1 MSVLKV
7 GVLSCSGEEC
17 LGGTI
22 SRLATRKV
30 LEELKFIDTVTLCL
44 PLYLAGGEEERNF
57 AKVFPTIS
65 VDGCD
70 KLCAKR
76 STEKYSGKI
85 NGSLDVSKIIG
96 NENALNTK
104 IVRNKDITDEHLQM
118 VDEVA
123 SEIVKMISGI
133 SSDSFSGK
141 SFHGCGCGVGG
152 TPALIAP
159 TNNGV
164 QLHLVAEMRQIL
176 ADSRAPGFLRLRRSC
191 SLMVF
196 PVRKPTTLPLTRPL
210 PARPCRHRR
219 TRPW

>member
-1 MSVLKV
+1 MSVFKV

-30 LEELKFIDTVTLCL
+30 LDELKFVDTVTLCL
-44 PLYLAGGEEERNF
+44 PLYLAGGDEERNF
-57 AKVFPTIS
+57 AQVFPTIS
-65 VDGCD
+65 VDGCS

-85 NGSLDVSKIIG
+85 SGFIDVSKIIG
-96 NENALNTK
+96 TENALNTK

-141 SFHGCGCGVGG
+141 SFHGCGCGG
-152 TPALIAP
+152 
-159 TNNGV
+159 
-164 QLHLVAEMRQIL
+164 E
-176 ADSRAPGFLRLRRSC
+176 
-191 SLMVF
+191 
-196 PVRKPTTLPLTRPL
+196 
-210 PARPCRHRR
+210 
-219 TRPW
+219 

>member
-30 LEELKFIDTVTLCL
+30 LEDLKFIDTVTLCL
-44 PLYLAGGEEERNF
+44 PLYLAGGKEERNF

-85 NGSLDVSKIIG
+85 NGFIDVSKIIG

-104 IVRNKDITDEHLQM
+104 IVRNKDLTDEHLEL
-118 VDEVA
+118 VDKVA
-123 SEIVKMISGI
+123 GEIVKAI
-133 SSDSFSGK
+133 SSISPDSYSEK
-141 SFHGCGCGVGG
+141 SFHGCGCGS
-152 TPALIAP
+152 
-159 TNNGV
+159 
-164 QLHLVAEMRQIL
+164 E
-176 ADSRAPGFLRLRRSC
+176 
-191 SLMVF
+191 
-196 PVRKPTTLPLTRPL
+196 
-210 PARPCRHRR
+210 
-219 TRPW
+219 

>member
-44 PLYLAGGEEERNF
+44 PLYLAGGKEERDF

-76 STEKYSGKI
+76 STEKYSGMI
-85 NGSLDVSKIIG
+85 SGFIDVSKIIG
-96 NENALNTK
+96 NDNALNKK
-104 IVRNKDITDEHLQM
+104 IVRNKDLTDEHLQM

-123 SEIVKMISGI
+123 SKIVKMIGSI
-133 SSDSFSGK
+133 SPDPYSGK
-141 SFHGCGCGVGG
+141 SFRGCDC
-152 TPALIAP
+152 
-159 TNNGV
+159 
-164 QLHLVAEMRQIL
+164 
-176 ADSRAPGFLRLRRSC
+176 C
-191 SLMVF
+191 
-196 PVRKPTTLPLTRPL
+196 K
-210 PARPCRHRR
+210 
-219 TRPW
+219 